1 MKQFYLIPILLFS
14 LLVSSIASAASPTTA
29 GFQNQLHVMKATY
42 AFSQGGTS
50 GSSYNLKGRDGTD
63 AVLPSGAII
72 VKETIDITTAFTS
85 TGNNGTIALT
95 AQSAG
100 DMLAAVDA
108 DTLSNQV
115 TGIATGAS
123 ATGNIKLTANRTL
136 LLTVATNNLTAGA
149 LTCWVYYL
157 Y

>member
-1 MKQFYLIPILLFS
+1 MNLKSLIALVILLAF
-14 LLVSSIASAASPTTA
+14 AGPAMAAAPSTT

-42 AFSQGGTS
+42 SFATQGGTI
-50 GSSYNLKGRDGTD
+50 GSYNLKGRDGTD

-85 TGNNGTIALT
+85 TGGTGTIALT

-115 TGIATGAS
+115 TGIATGS
-123 ATGNIKLTANRTL
+123 GATGNIKLTANRTL
-136 LLTVATNNLTAGA
+136 SLAAATANLTAGA
-149 LTCWVYYL
+149 LTAWVYYL